1 MALTDDFEGIC
12 GTILHRSPLPSL
24 DSVVNELLAEELRLK
39 VAPGKGLLP
48 LPCYA
53 VLAAPISSLINRP
66 PTRMPFD
73 ECSFCHQRGHWKSQ
87 CPKF

>member
-1 MALTDDFEGIC
+1 MALTDGFEGIR
-12 GTILHRSPLPSL
+12 GTILHCSPLPSV

-48 LPCYA
+48 LPCYT
-53 VLAAPISSLINRP
+53 VLAAPISSQINRP

-87 CPKF
+87 CPKL